1 MEVLQTGENS
11 VPRRTE
17 NPPEIQPPPNLR
29 KDFISQLLR
38 APLFVKVLVANSLIV
53 GVGAFVGTWLTEA
66 VTGVRGLELELA
78 FVFTV
83 VGVTLSAAVNY
94 AVLRT
99 AFRPLIGLQRTASAV
114 RGGNLA
120 ARAEPSPLSDPQM
133 EQLSDTFNT
142 MLDTLEERNLQLR
155 RVAALVI
162 GAQEEERK
170 RIARELHDQTAQ
182 ALTTLLV
189 RLKLLE
195 KADSNEKLREGL
207 AEMRALV
214 ASTMDDVRELSR
226 SLRPT
231 LLDDLGLVP
240 ALEAYMNGLR
250 ERTTE
255 QIEFKVRGFERVGR
269 LPDLVELVCYRVVQ
283 EAVTNALRYAA
294 AHTVEV
300 ELDRNSARLRATIR
314 DDGRGF
320 DPEDAHVSNGLG
332 LLGMR
337 ERAQVTGGTVSI
349 NSRPG
354 SGTAVCLE
362 IPLSGSG
369 PRFPLLDFELKS
381 SDTKG
386 PTQRGIER
394 DR

>member
-17 NPPEIQPPPNLR
+17 NSPEVQPPRNLR
-29 KDFISQLLR
+29 KDLISQLLR

-240 ALEAYMNGLR
+240 ALEAYLNSLR
-250 ERTTE
+250 ERTSEAIT
-255 QIEFKVRGFERVGR
+255 FKVRGFERSGR
-269 LPDLVELVCYRVVQ
+269 LPDLIEL
-283 EAVTNALRYAA
+283 
-294 AHTVEV
+294 
-300 ELDRNSARLRATIR
+300 
-314 DDGRGF
+314 
-320 DPEDAHVSNGLG
+320 
-332 LLGMR
+332 
-337 ERAQVTGGTVSI
+337 
-349 NSRPG
+349 
-354 SGTAVCLE
+354 
-362 IPLSGSG
+362 
-369 PRFPLLDFELKS
+369 
-381 SDTKG
+381 
-386 PTQRGIER
+386 
-394 DR
+394 